1 MMGVTTMTHAYPAH
15 REVDVALRGGGA
27 IHVRPIRAAD
37 EQALRAMLD
46 ALSVEARAFRFF
58 SAGADMG
65 LAARASVDVD
75 YADRYGVVAV
85 GGDGSTILA
94 HGMYSRDSDDCAEV
108 AFTVAEGL
116 RGEGIAT
123 TMLAHLAEAARAAG
137 IPRFVPHVMPSN
149 HRMLE
154 VFRESGFD
162 ATVRSEPDGIAIT
175 MPTELSAGAQERYDA
190 RAARA
195 AAAAVERVLR
205 PRSVAVV
212 GASARPGSVG
222 GTILRNL
229 IAAGFTGELHVVNP
243 RGGEIEGVPAV
254 ASVRDVPGELDLVVI
269 ATPAETVVDIARDCV
284 AKGVHALVVISAGF
298 AETGAEGAARQRELL
313 RTCRAGGIRL
323 VGPNCLGVANT
334 DPAVRL
340 NASFGPVP
348 PDGRVAFMSQS
359 GALGIAVVESSREE
373 GVGLSSFVSVGNKSD
388 LSGNDFLAFWDQ
400 DEATDVILLYLESFG
415 NPRRF
420 VRVARNVARRKP
432 IIAVKGGRSAAGA
445 RAAGSHTGALLQ
457 ASDSAVD
464 ALFSQAGVMRTDT
477 LGELFHVASLLS
489 RSAPPAGPRT
499 AIVTNGGGLG
509 ILCADAC
516 QAAGLEVVATPA
528 DTQHKLME
536 LLPDAAAAGNPVD
549 LLAAASPEQFEQAV
563 GLLAASEAYDSV
575 IVLYVPPL
583 VTEPEAVAAAI
594 KRAADAAPIPVVAAF
609 AMPQAPEA
617 ARGMAS
623 FQYPEDAA
631 RALGRAA
638 RYGRWRA
645 RPPGRV
651 PQLDVEDGRAAAVIS
666 GALARGPGWLLPDEV
681 SELLDCYGIA
691 QPRHAVV
698 PDADGAVALARRW
711 RRPIAL
717 KGVAA
722 GLVHRSDAGAVALN
736 LRGAATIAN
745 TAAAMNKRMEERG
758 LAPGGF
764 LVQEMAEPGVE
775 MLVGAVVD
783 PTFGPV
789 VAVAA
794 GGTAVELLGDSSVR
808 LGPLTEP
815 DAHDAIRKLRTFPLL
830 DGYRG
835 APKADVP
842 ALERALLAISALT
855 EAHHEVVEVECNP
868 FIVSP
873 RGAVAVDARVRVER
887 APEQAPEPSLR
898 PG

>member
-1 MMGVTTMTHAYPAH
+1 MNVPYPAH
-15 REVDVALRGGGA
+15 REVDVALRDGA
-27 IHVRPIRAAD
+27 ALHMRPIRPTD
-37 EQALRAMLD
+37 EDALRALLEG
-46 ALSVEARAFRFF
+46 LSVEARAFRFF

-65 LAARASVDVD
+65 LAARSSVDVD
-75 YADRYGVVAV
+75 YVDRYGVVAV
-85 GGDGSTILA
+85 AGDGETILA
-94 HGMYSRDSDDCAEV
+94 HGMYSRDGEDSAEV
-108 AFTVAEGL
+108 AFTVAEPL

-123 TMLAHLAEAARAAG
+123 TMLAHLGAAARAAG
-137 IPRFVPHVMPSN
+137 IERFVAHVMPSN

-154 VFRESGFD
+154 VFRESGFE

-175 MPTELSAGAQERYDA
+175 MPTELSAGAQERYDE

-195 AAAAVERVLR
+195 AVAAVGHVLR

-212 GASARPGSVG
+212 GASSRPDSVG

-229 IAAGFTGELHVVNP
+229 LAAGFTGELHVVNP
-243 RGGEIEGVPAV
+243 RGGEIEGLPAL
-254 ASVRDVPGELDLVVI
+254 ASVRDVPGDLDLVVI
-269 ATPAETVVDIARDCV
+269 STPASTVVDIARDCA
-284 AKGVHALVVISAGF
+284 AKGAHALVVVSAGF
-298 AETGAEGAARQRELL
+298 AETGDEGAARQRELL
-313 RTCRAGGIRL
+313 RACRDGGMRL

-348 PDGRVAFMSQS
+348 PEGRVAFMSQS

-388 LSGNDFLAFWDQ
+388 LSGNDFLAFWDK
-400 DEATDVILLYLESFG
+400 DDATDVILLYLESFG

-420 VRVARNVARRKP
+420 ARVARRVARRKP

-464 ALFSQAGVMRTDT
+464 ALFAQAGVMRTDT
-477 LGELFHVASLLS
+477 LGELFDVAALLS
-489 RSAPPAGPRT
+489 RAAPPTGRRT

-516 QAAGLEVVATPA
+516 QAAGLEVVPTPPKTRRA
-528 DTQHKLME
+528 LAA

-549 LLAAASPEQFEQAV
+549 LLAAASPEQFEQAI
-563 GLLAASEAYDSV
+563 GLLGSSGAYDCV

-583 VTEPEAVAAAI
+583 VTDPEAVAAAVQ
-594 KRAADAAPIPVVAAF
+594 RATDAAPIPVVAVY

-617 ARGMAS
+617 ARGMAA

-638 RYGRWRA
+638 RYGHWRA
-645 RPPGRV
+645 TPPGVV
-651 PQLDVEDGRAAAVIS
+651 PDVGADDGRAAAIIA
-666 GALARGPGWLLPDEV
+666 GALARGPGWLLPAEV
-681 SELLDCYGIA
+681 SELLDCYGIG

-698 PDADGAVALARRW
+698 AHGAAAAALARRW

-717 KGVAA
+717 KGIAE
-722 GLVHRSDAGAVALN
+722 GLVHRSDAGAVALG
-736 LRGAATIAN
+736 LSGPTTIARA
-745 TAAAMNKRMEERG
+745 AAAMNTRMEERG
-758 LAPGGF
+758 LVPAGF
-764 LVQEMAEPGVE
+764 LVQEMAQPGVE

-794 GGTAVELLGDSSVR
+794 GGTAVELLGDSAVR
-808 LGPLTEP
+808 LGPLTER
-815 DAHDAIRKLRTFPLL
+815 DAHDSIRELRTFPLL
-830 DGYRG
+830 NGHRG
-835 APKADVP
+835 APPADVP

-855 EAHHEVVEVECNP
+855 EAHHEIVEVECNP
-868 FIVSP
+868 FIVSEH
-873 RGAVAVDARVRVER
+873 GAVAVDARVRVEQ

>member
-1 MMGVTTMTHAYPAH
+1 MTPSYPAH
-15 REVDVALRGGGA
+15 REVDVALRDGAA
-27 IHVRPIRAAD
+27 IHMRPIRASD
-37 EQALRAMLD
+37 EQALRAMLEG
-46 ALSVEARAFRFF
+46 LSVEARAFRFF

-65 LAARASVDVD
+65 LAARSSVDVD

-85 GGDGSTILA
+85 GGDGQTILA
-94 HGMYSRDSDDCAEV
+94 HGMYSRDGVDSAEV

-123 TMLAHLAEAARAAG
+123 TMLAHLAAAARAAG
-137 IPRFVPHVMPSN
+137 IQRFVAHVMPSN

-162 ATVRSEPDGIAIT
+162 ATVRSEADGIAIT
-175 MPTELSAGAQERYDA
+175 MPTELSAGAQDRYDA
-190 RAARA
+190 RAAQA
-195 AAAAVERVLR
+195 AAAAVGHVLR

-212 GASARPGSVG
+212 GASARPDSVG

-243 RGGEIEGVPAV
+243 RGGEIEGLPARP
-254 ASVRDVPGELDLVVI
+254 SVREVPGDLDLVVV
-269 ATPAETVVDIARDCV
+269 ATPAETVIDVARDCV
-284 AKGVHALVVISAGF
+284 AKGVHALVVVSAGF
-298 AETGAEGAARQRELL
+298 AETGPEGAGRQRELL

-334 DPAVRL
+334 DPAIRL

-348 PDGRVAFMSQS
+348 PEGRVAFMSQS
-359 GALGIAVVESSREE
+359 GALGIAVVESSREQ

-400 DEATDVILLYLESFG
+400 DAATDVILLYLESFG

-420 VRVARNVARRKP
+420 ARLARNVARRKP
-432 IIAVKGGRSAAGA
+432 IIAVKGGRSAAGR

-464 ALFSQAGVMRTDT
+464 ALFTQAGVMRTDT
-477 LGELFHVASLLS
+477 LGELFHVAALLS
-489 RSAPPAGPRT
+489 HTAPPAGPRT

-516 QAAGLEVVATPA
+516 QASGLEVVATPA
-528 DTQHKLME
+528 RTQRRLAV
-536 LLPDAAAAGNPVD
+536 LLPDAAAVGNPVD
-549 LLAAASPEQFEQAV
+549 LLAAASPEQFEQAIALV
-563 GLLAASEAYDSV
+563 AASKAFDAV

-583 VTEPEAVAAAI
+583 VTDPEAVAAAVR
-594 KRAADAAPIPVVAAF
+594 RAAEAAPIPVVAAF
-609 AMPQAPEA
+609 AMPQAPRA
-617 ARGMAS
+617 AQGMAS
-623 FQYPEDAA
+623 FQFPEDVA

-638 RYGRWRA
+638 RYGEWRA
-645 RPPGRV
+645 TPPGRV
-651 PQLDVEDGRAAAVIS
+651 PELDVDDGRAAAIIS
-666 GALARGPGWLLPDEV
+666 GALARGPGWLLPEEV
-681 SELLDCYGIA
+681 TALLECYGIA

-698 PDADGAVALARRW
+698 ADAAGAASLSRRW

-717 KGVAA
+717 KGVAE

-736 LRGAATIAN
+736 LRGPATIAGA
-745 TAAAMNKRMEERG
+745 AAAMTARMQG
-758 LAPGGF
+758 KGIVPAGF

-794 GGTAVELLGDSSVR
+794 GGTAVELLGDSAVR
-808 LGPLTEP
+808 LGPLTER
-815 DAHDAIRKLRTFPLL
+815 DAHECIRELRTFPLL
-830 DGYRG
+830 DGHRG

-873 RGAVAVDARVRVER
+873 RGAVAVDARVRVEPV
-887 APEQAPEPSLR
+887 PEAMPEPSLR

>member
-1 MMGVTTMTHAYPAH
+1 VPTMTSPAYPAH
-15 REVDVALRGGGA
+15 RAVDIALRDGAA
-27 IHVRPIRAAD
+27 IHLRPIRASD
-37 EQALRAMLD
+37 EPALREMLD
-46 ALSVEARAFRFF
+46 GLSLESRAFRFF

-65 LAARASVDVD
+65 MAARASSDVD
-75 YADRYGVVAV
+75 YESSYGVVAV
-85 GGDGSTILA
+85 GGDGRTILA
-94 HGMYSRDSDDCAEV
+94 HGMYARDGVDSAEV
-108 AFTVAEGL
+108 AFTVAEPL

-123 TMLAHLAEAARAAG
+123 TMLAHLATAARSAG
-137 IPRFVPHVMPSN
+137 IHRFVAHVMASN
-149 HRMLE
+149 HRMLD

-195 AAAAVERVLR
+195 AAAAVGYVLR

-212 GASARPGSVG
+212 GASARPDSVG

-229 IAAGFTGELHVVNP
+229 VAAEFTGALHVVNQ
-243 RGGEIEGVPAV
+243 RGGTIEGLPAL

-269 ATPAETVVDIARDCV
+269 STPAASVVDIARDCA
-284 AKGVHALVVISAGF
+284 AKGVHALVVVSAGF
-298 AETGAEGAARQRELL
+298 AETGPEGTARQRELL
-313 RTCRAGGIRL
+313 RTCRDGGMRL

-348 PDGRVAFMSQS
+348 PEGRVAFMSQS

-420 VRVARNVARRKP
+420 VRVARDVARRKP

-464 ALFSQAGVMRTDT
+464 ALFTQAGVMRTDT
-477 LGELFHVASLLS
+477 LGELFDVASLLS
-489 RSAPPAGPRT
+489 RTAPPAGSRV

-516 QAAGLEVVATPA
+516 HAAELEVAPTPQS
-528 DTQHKLME
+528 TQRE
-536 LLPDAAAAGNPVD
+536 LAAILPDAAAAGNPVD
-549 LLAAASPEQFEQAV
+549 LLAAASPEQFERV
-563 GLLAASEAYDSV
+563 IGTLAAAGAYDCV

-583 VTEPEAVAAAI
+583 VTDPEAVAAAI
-594 KRAADAAPIPVVAAF
+594 HRAADAAPIPVVPVF
-609 AMPQAPEA
+609 AMPDAPA
-617 ARGMAS
+617 AADGMAS

-638 RYGRWRA
+638 RYGQWRA
-645 RPPGRV
+645 TPLGEV
-651 PQLDVEDGRAAAVIS
+651 PALDVDDGRAAAIIAD
-666 GALARGPGWLLPDEV
+666 ALARGPGWLTPEEV
-681 SELLDCYGIA
+681 GALLDCYGIA

-698 PDADGAVALARRW
+698 ADAAGAAALARRW

-717 KGVAA
+717 KGVAE
-722 GLVHRSDAGAVALN
+722 GLVHRSDAGAVALG
-736 LRGAATIAN
+736 LRGPATIAGA
-745 TAAAMNKRMEERG
+745 AAAMTKRMQDKG
-758 LAPGGF
+758 LVPGGF
-764 LVQEMAEPGVE
+764 LVQEMAQPGVE

-794 GGTAVELLGDSSVR
+794 GGTAVELLGDSAVR
-808 LGPLTEP
+808 LGPLTET
-815 DAHDAIRKLRTFPLL
+815 DAHDCIRELRTFPLL
-830 DGYRG
+830 DGHRG
-835 APKADVP
+835 APPADVP

-855 EAHHEVVEVECNP
+855 EAHHEVIEVECNP
-868 FIVSP
+868 FVVSP
-873 RGAVAVDARVRVER
+873 DGALAVDARVRIEP

-898 PG
+898 GV

>member
-1 MMGVTTMTHAYPAH
+1 MTRSYPAQ
-15 REVDVALRGGGA
+15 REVDIALRGGAA
-27 IHVRPIRAAD
+27 IHLRPIRPDD
-37 EQALRAMLD
+37 EGALRAMLEG
-46 ALSVEARAFRFF
+46 LSVEARAFRFF

-65 LAARASVDVD
+65 LAARAAADVD
-75 YADRYGVVAV
+75 YADRYGVVAI
-85 GGDGSTILA
+85 GGDGRSILA
-94 HGMYSRDSDDCAEV
+94 HGMYSRDGDDSAEV
-108 AFTVAEGL
+108 AFTVAEAL

-123 TMLAHLAEAARAAG
+123 TMLAHLAAAARAAG
-137 IPRFVPHVMPSN
+137 IQRFVAHVMPSN
-149 HRMLE
+149 HRMLD
-154 VFRESGFD
+154 VFRESGFH

-175 MPTELSAGAQERYDA
+175 MPTELSAGAQDRYDA

-195 AAAAVERVLR
+195 AAAAVGHVLR

-229 IAAGFTGELHVVNP
+229 IAAGFTGDLHVVNP
-243 RGGEIEGVPAV
+243 RSGEIEGVAAV
-254 ASVRDVPGELDLVVI
+254 ASVRDVPGKLDLVVI
-269 ATPAETVVDIARDCV
+269 ATPAATVLDIARDCAV
-284 AKGVHALVVISAGF
+284 KGVHALVVISAGF
-298 AETGAEGAARQRELL
+298 AETGDDGAARQRELL

-334 DPAVRL
+334 DPGVRL

-348 PDGRVAFMSQS
+348 PEGRVAFMSQS

-420 VRVARNVARRKP
+420 ARVARKVARRKP

-457 ASDSAVD
+457 AYDSAVD

-477 LGELFHVASLLS
+477 LGELFHVAALLS
-489 RSAPPAGPRT
+489 KTRPPAGPRT

-516 QAAGLEVVATPA
+516 QAAGLEVTPTPVSTA
-528 DTQHKLME
+528 RKLMA

-563 GLLAASEAYDSV
+563 GLLAASKAYDAV

-583 VTEPEAVAAAI
+583 VTDPDAVAAAVR
-594 KRAADAAPIPVVAAF
+594 RAADAAPIPVVAAF
-609 AMPQAPEA
+609 AMPQAPEP

-645 RPPGRV
+645 TPPGRV
-651 PQLDVEDGRAAAVIS
+651 PELDADVGRAAAIIS
-666 GALARGPGWLLPDEV
+666 GALARGPGWLVPEEV

-698 PDADGAVALARRW
+698 ADAAGAAALARRW

-717 KGVAA
+717 KGIAA
-722 GLVHRSDAGAVALN
+722 GLVHRSDAGAVALG
-736 LRGAATIAN
+736 LRGPATIAGA
-745 TAAAMNKRMEERG
+745 AAAMNRRLEEQG
-758 LAPGGF
+758 LVPGGF

-794 GGTAVELLGDSSVR
+794 GGTAVELLGDSAVR
-808 LGPLTEP
+808 LGPLTER
-815 DAHDAIRKLRTFPLL
+815 DAHDCIRELRTFPLR
-830 DGYRG
+830 DGHRG
-835 APKADVP
+835 APRADVP

-855 EAHHEVVEVECNP
+855 EAHHEIVEVECNP
-868 FIVSP
+868 FMVSP
-873 RGAVAVDARVRVER
+873 RGAVAVDARVRVEP
-887 APEQAPEPSLR
+887 APEHAPEPSLR